1 MNVTK
6 AIAGRRSTRDYTPEP
21 LDEKLICRLIDAAA
35 QAPSAMNQ
43 QPWTFTVIRDQAL
56 LERVSREARA
66 WMLATTPAGTHSS
79 HFQALLSEDSFQIF
93 YHAPVLVLISGNA
106 PNQWIVEDCALAAE
120 NLMLAAYA
128 EGLGTCWIGFA
139 QGFLNTP
146 QGKQALGLPAEW
158 MPVAPIIVGH
168 PKSVPAPI
176 VHKTPE
182 IHWIG

>member
-93 YHAPVLVLISGNA
+93 LPRAGPGADLGQRAQSVDCRRLCPGGREPDARGVCRGARDVLDRFRPGLS
-106 PNQWIVEDCALAAE
+106 EYAA
-120 NLMLAAYA
+120 
-128 EGLGTCWIGFA
+128 G
-139 QGFLNTP
+139 
-146 QGKQALGLPAEW
+146 
-158 MPVAPIIVGH
+158 
-168 PKSVPAPI
+168 
-176 VHKTPE
+176 
-182 IHWIG
+182 